1 MWLGAAL
8 LVLGVVAYAVF
19 EVTVYIAVVL
29 IVVGLTL
36 AIWGVLEARRA
47 LRRSRL

>member
-1 MWLGAAL
+1 MWLGGVL

-19 EVTVYIAVVL
+19 EVTVYIAAVL
-29 IVVGLTL
+29 IVAGLAV